1 MQLIKYKLFLPLL
14 LSVLT
19 LASHAQFYIGLE
31 GGVNKNQLLTN
42 NANQA
47 FTEYRKAGGF
57 SAGIPVMYKINDWL
71 AVQAS
76 PTYIQKYYTIARTGY
91 FEGIYQNNH
100 NAYIQLPVTGQ
111 FSFGGENIKGYVNLG
126 LYGAYWAS
134 STIQGAQLNAL
145 NPIDTAYSSVTPT
158 SIGGESNL
166 YNYNE
171 KYSFSTVKDNR
182 LEFGWVAGIGASY
195 ETENGYRFFIE
206 GRYQYSFT
214 DQQKNYMINQV
225 PRYNDTYGIHLGV
238 MMDMSKLFGN
248 YY

>member
-1 MQLIKYKLFLPLL
+1 M
-14 LSVLT
+14 
-19 LASHAQFYIGLE
+19 
-31 GGVNKNQLLTN
+31 
-42 NANQA
+42 
-47 FTEYRKAGGF
+47 
-57 SAGIPVMYKINDWL
+57 
-71 AVQAS
+71 
-76 PTYIQKYYTIARTGY
+76 
-91 FEGIYQNNH
+91 
-100 NAYIQLPVTGQ
+100 
-111 FSFGGENIKGYVNLG
+111 
-126 LYGAYWAS
+126 
-134 STIQGAQLNAL
+134 
-145 NPIDTAYSSVTPT
+145 
-158 SIGGESNL
+158 
-166 YNYNE
+166 NYNE